1 MEREYNIIE
10 TLNMPE
16 GTMFKVIYPSGIE
29 SADNVVVK
37 KDINYGIYLSWCKF
51 GKVER
56 ITKSLTDAK
65 FIKVRK
71 EYNFFEAMQMIGQGK
86 KMTNESLPTKA
97 YYKKSEQ
104 YGIVYVNGY
113 GEENRT
119 NICNVE
125 FIYKWHEYI
134 EE

>member
-1 MEREYNIIE
+1 MEREYNLIE
-10 TLNMPE
+10 ALNMSE
-16 GTMFKVIYPSGIE
+16 GIMFKVIYSSGIE
-29 SADNVVVK
+29 SIDNVVVK
-37 KDINYGIYLSWCKF
+37 KNVNNGKYLSWCKF
-51 GKVER
+51 GKVDR
-56 ITKSLTDAK
+56 ITKSLADAK
-65 FIKVRK
+65 FIIVRK

-104 YGIVYVNGY
+104 YGIVYINGY
-113 GEENRT
+113 GEENRA

-125 FIYKWHEYI
+125 FIYKWYEYI